1 MNLKRMLLLLALSAA
16 ISAVAGPQKVKT
28 SVEKVTLFIDGAQVT
43 RTRQVDLP
51 AGNSTVVFTGL
62 SPYLDD
68 KSMQVS
74 AKGPF
79 TVTAVNRLFNHTDSL
94 ERSTR
99 QNSTVVFTGLSPY
112 LDDKSMQVS
121 AKGPFTVTAV
131 NRLFNHTDSLER
143 STRQKTLE
151 ETLEETQ
158 RQLDRLKAS
167 REVMDA
173 ESELLKT
180 NCSVA
185 NRNVATPL
193 AAIRELNEYYAA
205 RLETLKSKTLSLDAE
220 EEKINERRRQI
231 LAELV
236 NLGGRQSDPMSEVE
250 VRIEAPA
257 TCKASFTL
265 TYYVRNAGWF
275 PSYDI
280 RSGGLSEPVEI
291 SYKANIFQNT
301 GEEWKNVAL
310 TLSSSNP
317 NTGSIAPKL
326 QTWRLDYGLVPPR
339 YNLNMTNNTV
349 SGTVLDHQR
358 KPLPG
363 ATVLIPGTT
372 IGAVTDTRGSYSIT
386 IPNGASS
393 LQFSYVGYIPRTER
407 ITGNTM
413 NVVMQE
419 DATKVD
425 DVVVMGYG
433 VSNQL
438 AGAAPGVR
446 IRGTAASDRK
456 VVEVDFADF
465 DTESAVMEVEQTQN
479 QLGYEFEIRQ
489 PYTIPS
495 DGKSVAAE
503 IGRFD
508 LPAAYIYQST
518 PKIDKDAFQL
528 GYEFEIRQPYTIPS
542 DGKSVA
548 AEIGRFDL
556 PAAYIYQSTPKIDKD
571 AFLVA
576 EATGWERLN
585 LLQGEANVYF
595 ENTFVGKSILD
606 PGQTS
611 DTLRFS
617 MGRDRSIRI
626 ERTKENDYSS
636 RRAIGSNQTQ
646 TVAWKFSVRNTR
658 PEPVVLT
665 LADQLPVSR
674 NSAIAVSAEELSGG
688 QLDKESGI
696 VTWRLELKPGEQREL
711 RLRYAVKYPKG
722 RSLTIE

>member
-1 MNLKRMLLLLALSAA
+1 MDMKRTLLLLLGLGAATLSAA
-16 ISAVAGPQKVKT
+16 GEQKVKT
-28 SVEKVTLFIDGAQVT
+28 SVEQITLFIDGAQVT
-43 RTRQVDLP
+43 RSRQIDLP

-79 TVTAVNRLFNHTDSL
+79 TVTAVNRVFNHTDSL

-99 QNSTVVFTGLSPY
+99 RQALEQEI
-112 LDDKSMQVS
+112 DK
-121 AKGPFTVTAV
+121 
-131 NRLFNHTDSLER
+131 
-143 STRQKTLE
+143 
-151 ETLEETQ
+151 TQ
-158 RQLDRLKAS
+158 QQLNRLKAS
-167 REVMDA
+167 REVVDA

-205 RLETLKSKTLSLDAE
+205 RLEELKSKALSLDAE

-236 NLGGRQSDPMSEVE
+236 NLGGKQSVPMSEVE

-257 TCKASFTL
+257 ACRGSFTL

-301 GEEWKNVAL
+301 KEEWKNVAL

-317 NTGSIAPKL
+317 TTGSIAPQL
-326 QTWRLDYGLVPPR
+326 RTWWLDYGLAPPR
-339 YNLNMTNNTV
+339 YNLNLTSNTV
-349 SGTVLDHQR
+349 SGIVFDEQR
-358 KPLPG
+358 EPLPG
-363 ATVLIPGTT
+363 ATVMVPGTT
-372 IGAVTDTRGSYSIT
+372 VGTSTDVQGHYSIT
-386 IPNGASS
+386 VPHGATS
-393 LQFSYVGYIPRTER
+393 LQFSYVGYTPRTER
-407 ITGNTM
+407 ITGNSM
-413 NVVMQE
+413 NVTMQE
-419 DATKVD
+419 DATALNEA
-425 DVVVMGYG
+425 VVVGYG

-465 DTESAVMEVEQTQN
+465 DAESAVMEVEQTQN

-508 LPAAYIYQST
+508 LPAAYIYQS
-518 PKIDKDAFQL
+518 
-528 GYEFEIRQPYTIPS
+528 S
-542 DGKSVA
+542 
-548 AEIGRFDL
+548 
-556 PAAYIYQSTPKIDKD
+556 PKIDKD

-576 EATGWERLN
+576 EATGWEKLN

-646 TVAWKFSVRNTR
+646 TVAWKFTVRNTR

-665 LADQLPVSR
+665 LTDQLPVSR
-674 NSAIAVSAEELSGG
+674 NSTIAVSAEELSGG
-688 QLDKESGI
+688 RLDKESGI
-696 VTWRLELKPGEQREL
+696 VAWRLELKPGEQREL
-711 RLRYAVKYPKG
+711 HLRYAVKYPKG
-722 RSLTIE
+722 RSLAIE